1 MNKPLPP
8 LESVPSWVYESLNTF
23 NGTVKSWL
31 ELTTSIKAE
40 IEDINSQIRIAVEE
54 SRFGQKALDSE
65 WLSKA
70 RGVLRRKIS
79 QLNLLKLWANSYY
92 PGGVNKNN
100 LDEEQGITKVVPM
113 QSKSVE
119 CENTDRDKLL
129 KSLYREIK
137 WLRRQLADLAE
148 AIFRSDL
155 QLSPEQSDKLIYM
168 LATFMELD
176 KQQSSQPLES

>member
-8 LESVPSWVYESLNTF
+8 LESVPSWVYESLNAF

-31 ELTTSIKAE
+31 ELTISLKAE

-54 SRFGQKALDSE
+54 SRFGQKALDGE

-70 RGVLRRKIS
+70 RGALRRKKS
-79 QLNLLKLWANSYY
+79 QLNLLKLWANNYY
-92 PGGVNKNN
+92 PGGVNKKN
-100 LDEEQGITKVVPM
+100 LDGEQGITKVVPM

-119 CENTDRDKLL
+119 WENTDRDNLL
-129 KSLYREIK
+129 KSLHREIK
-137 WLRRQLADLAE
+137 WLRRQLADLGE
-148 AIFRSDL
+148 IVFRSDL

-168 LATFMELD
+168 LATLKELD
-176 KQQSSQPLES
+176 KQPSSQPSES